1 MAKKINRKDSK
12 NRVLRQGEY
21 ARADGGYEYRWTDK
35 NGQRHSRYRK
45 NLADLR
51 ELEDQIYLDILE
63 GISTEGYKLTLDD
76 IFTKWIQVKRG
87 LKEVTKN
94 KYIHDYHKYIQPTLG
109 GRSVDSVKISDIRA
123 FYNDLYEVRK
133 FTVGTIGTIHRVLHQ
148 VLEFAVDDDLI
159 RKNPAK
165 KALKE
170 FTSATKYEPGTRKA
184 MTIEEQDLFEDF
196 IQNSQRYN
204 RWQPLFTVMLW
215 TGLRAGEVSALR
227 WDDVDFEKN
236 MITVTLN
243 LIYVGDEQLKN
254 NRSVITTPKSAAS
267 VRTIPMLPNV
277 RAALLREQKIQ
288 KLMGEKCTETID
300 GYTNFIFIT
309 RNGGPKHVWGIN
321 AALNNIVKACNTEV
335 LAKWEKEWDGNGDLP
350 VTLPNLTCHWLR
362 HTFATRC
369 CEARMDPKAIQGI
382 LGHADYETTMD
393 IYVESTEQ
401 MKKAE
406 VIYLEQY
413 FSKRRGGENAE
424 SSGQEPQD
432 DANESVV
439 QNS

>member
-109 GRSVDSVKISDIRA
+109 SRSVDSVKISDIRA

-170 FTSATKYEPGTRKA
+170 FTSATKDEPVTRKA

-196 IQNSQRYN
+196 IENSQRYN

-300 GYTNFIFIT
+300 GYTNFIFLT

-321 AALNNIVKACNTEV
+321 DALSNIVKACNTEV
-335 LAKWEKEWDGNGDLP
+335 MAKWDEESNGNGDPP
-350 VTLPNLTCHWLR
+350 VTLPDLTCHWLR

-369 CEARMDPKAIQGI
+369 CESRMDPKAIQGI

-393 IYVESTEQ
+393 VYVESTEQ

-413 FSKRRGGENAE
+413 FSKRRDGKKAK
-424 SSGQEPQD
+424 SSDEKTQD
-432 DANESVV
+432 DTNEMEA
-439 QNS
+439 QKA

>member
-21 ARADGGYEYRWTDK
+21 AKANGGYEYRWTDK
-35 NGQRHSRYRK
+35 NGQRHSKYRK
-45 NLADLR
+45 NLSELR
-51 ELEDQIYLDILE
+51 ELEEQIHLDILE
-63 GISTEGYKLTLDD
+63 GVATEGNNFTLDD

-133 FTVGTIGTIHRVLHQ
+133 FTVGTIGTIHRILHQ
-148 VLEFAVDDDLI
+148 VLEFAADDDLI

-170 FTSATKYEPGTRKA
+170 FTSAANDEPVNRKA

-196 IQNSQRYN
+196 IENSQRYN

-215 TGLRAGEVSALR
+215 TGLRAGEVTALR
-227 WDDVDFEKN
+227 WDDVDFKKN

-243 LIYVGDEQLKN
+243 LIYVGDEQFKN
-254 NRSVITTPKSAAS
+254 NRSVITTPKTAAS
-267 VRTIPMLPNV
+267 TRTIPMLPKV

>member
-35 NGQRHSRYRK
+35 NGQRHSKYRK
-45 NLADLR
+45 NLSELR
-51 ELEDQIYLDILE
+51 ELEDQIHLDILD
-63 GISTEGYKLTLDD
+63 GVATEGNNFTLDD

-109 GRSVDSVKISDIRA
+109 SRSVDSVKISDIRA

-413 FSKRRGGENAE
+413 FSKRRDGKKAK
-424 SSGQEPQD
+424 SSDEKTQD
-432 DANESVV
+432 DTNEMEA
-439 QNS
+439 QKA

>member
-170 FTSATKYEPGTRKA
+170 FTSATKDEPVTRKA

-196 IQNSQRYN
+196 IENSQRYN

>member
-170 FTSATKYEPGTRKA
+170 FTSATKDEPVTRKA

-196 IQNSQRYN
+196 IENSQRYN
-204 RWQPLFTVMLW
+204 RWQPLFTV
-215 TGLRAGEVSALR
+215 
-227 WDDVDFEKN
+227 
-236 MITVTLN
+236 N

-300 GYTNFIFIT
+300 GYTNFIFLT

-321 AALNNIVKACNTEV
+321 DALSNIVKACNTEV
-335 LAKWEKEWDGNGDLP
+335 MAKWDEESNGNGDPP
-350 VTLPNLTCHWLR
+350 VTLPDLTCHWLR

-369 CEARMDPKAIQGI
+369 CESRMDPKAIQGI

-393 IYVESTEQ
+393 VYVESTEQ

-413 FSKRRGGENAE
+413 FSKRRDGKKAK
-424 SSGQEPQD
+424 SSDEKTQD
-432 DANESVV
+432 DTNEMEA
-439 QNS
+439 QKA

>member
-170 FTSATKYEPGTRKA
+170 FTSATKDEPGTRKA

-196 IQNSQRYN
+196 IENSQRYN

-227 WDDVDFEKN
+227 WDS
-236 MITVTLN
+236 L
-243 LIYVGDEQLKN
+243 
-254 NRSVITTPKSAAS
+254 
-267 VRTIPMLPNV
+267 
-277 RAALLREQKIQ
+277 
-288 KLMGEKCTETID
+288 C
-300 GYTNFIFIT
+300 
-309 RNGGPKHVWGIN
+309 
-321 AALNNIVKACNTEV
+321 
-335 LAKWEKEWDGNGDLP
+335 
-350 VTLPNLTCHWLR
+350 
-362 HTFATRC
+362 
-369 CEARMDPKAIQGI
+369 
-382 LGHADYETTMD
+382 
-393 IYVESTEQ
+393 
-401 MKKAE
+401 
-406 VIYLEQY
+406 
-413 FSKRRGGENAE
+413 
-424 SSGQEPQD
+424 
-432 DANESVV
+432 
-439 QNS
+439 

>member
-21 ARADGGYEYRWTDK
+21 AKANGGYEYRWTDK
-35 NGQRHSRYRK
+35 NGQRHSKYRK
-45 NLADLR
+45 NLSELR
-51 ELEDQIYLDILE
+51 ELEDQIHLDILE
-63 GISTEGYKLTLDD
+63 GVATEGNNFTLDD

-109 GRSVDSVKISDIRA
+109 GRRIDSVKTSDIRA
-123 FYNDLYEVRK
+123 FYNDLHEVRK

-148 VLEFAVDDDLI
+148 VLEFAADDDLI

-170 FTSATKYEPGTRKA
+170 FTSAANDEPVNRKA

-196 IQNSQRYN
+196 LENSQMYN

-243 LIYVGDEQLKN
+243 LIYVGDEQFKN
-254 NRSVITTPKSAAS
+254 NRSVITTPKTAAS
-267 VRTIPMLPNV
+267 TRTIPMLPKV

>member
-21 ARADGGYEYRWTDK
+21 AKANGGYEYRWTDK
-35 NGQRHSRYRK
+35 NGQRHSKYRK
-45 NLADLR
+45 NLSELR
-51 ELEDQIYLDILE
+51 ELEDQIHLDILD
-63 GISTEGYKLTLDD
+63 GVATEGNNFTLDD

-109 GRSVDSVKISDIRA
+109 GRRIDSVKTSDIRA
-123 FYNDLYEVRK
+123 FYNDLHEVRK
-133 FTVGTIGTIHRVLHQ
+133 FTVGTIGTIHRILHQ
-148 VLEFAVDDDLI
+148 VLEFAADDDLI

-170 FTSATKYEPGTRKA
+170 FTSAANDEPVNRKA

-196 IQNSQRYN
+196 LENSQMYN

-215 TGLRAGEVSALR
+215 TGLRAGEVTALR
-227 WDDVDFEKN
+227 WDDVDFKKN

-243 LIYVGDEQLKN
+243 LIYVGDEQFKN
-254 NRSVITTPKSAAS
+254 NRSVITTPKTAAS
-267 VRTIPMLPNV
+267 IRTIPMLPKV

>member
-21 ARADGGYEYRWTDK
+21 AKANGGYEYRWTDK
-35 NGQRHSRYRK
+35 NGQRHSKYRK
-45 NLADLR
+45 NLSELR
-51 ELEDQIYLDILE
+51 ELEDQIHLDILE
-63 GISTEGYKLTLDD
+63 GVATEGNNFTLDD

-109 GRSVDSVKISDIRA
+109 GRRIDSVKTSDIRA
-123 FYNDLYEVRK
+123 FYNDLHEVRK
-133 FTVGTIGTIHRVLHQ
+133 FTVGTIGTIHRILHQ
-148 VLEFAVDDDLI
+148 VLEFAADDDLI

-170 FTSATKYEPGTRKA
+170 FTSAANDEPVNRKA

-196 IQNSQRYN
+196 LENSQMYN

-215 TGLRAGEVSALR
+215 TGLRAGEVTALR
-227 WDDVDFEKN
+227 WDDVD
-236 MITVTLN
+236 
-243 LIYVGDEQLKN
+243 
-254 NRSVITTPKSAAS
+254 SAAS
-267 VRTIPMLPNV
+267 TRTIPMLPKV

>member
-51 ELEDQIYLDILE
+51 ELEDQIHLDILE
-63 GISTEGYKLTLDD
+63 GVATEGNNFTLDD

-170 FTSATKYEPGTRKA
+170 FTSATKDEPVTRKA

-196 IQNSQRYN
+196 IENSQRYN

>member
-35 NGQRHSRYRK
+35 NGQRHSKYRK
-45 NLADLR
+45 NLSELR
-51 ELEDQIYLDILE
+51 ELEDQIHLDILE
-63 GISTEGYKLTLDD
+63 GVATEGNNFTLDD

-109 GRSVDSVKISDIRA
+109 GRRIDSVKTSDIRA
-123 FYNDLYEVRK
+123 FYNDLHEVRK
-133 FTVGTIGTIHRVLHQ
+133 FTVGTIGTIHRILHQ
-148 VLEFAVDDDLI
+148 VLEFAADDDLI

-170 FTSATKYEPGTRKA
+170 FTSAANDEPVNRKA

-196 IQNSQRYN
+196 LENSQMYN

-215 TGLRAGEVSALR
+215 TGLRAGEVTALR
-227 WDDVDFEKN
+227 WDDVDFKKN

-243 LIYVGDEQLKN
+243 LIYVGDEQFKN
-254 NRSVITTPKSAAS
+254 NRSVITTPKTAAS
-267 VRTIPMLPNV
+267 IRTIPMLPKV